1 VPPRSCK
8 RATIL
13 LGKMNSLFSRPL
25 RDYVFGIRAR
35 GCAALLAP
43 VGENTHA
50 AEVRQS
56 VECTLGVI
64 QQTRARRFKNFVQA
78 ECRGRSR
85 LTHPRIRDNGP
96 FIWRATGSAKS
107 RPHGLSHGTTVR
119 SIRGSESVCWKAC
132 WRPQEYAII
141 MNGGSVA
148 LLVPVSNVGVTG
160 ESTI

>member
-1 VPPRSCK
+1 VFVC
-8 RATIL
+8 ATTFL
-13 LGKMNSLFSRPL
+13 QTRDHSVGKMNSLFSRPL

-64 QQTRARRFKNFVQA
+64 QQTRAGRFKNFVQA

-96 FIWRATGSAKS
+96 FIWEGDGKCQVPAAWTSPRDYREAHSWIGK
-107 RPHGLSHGTTVR
+107 RVL
-119 SIRGSESVCWKAC
+119 ESVLA
-132 WRPQEYAII
+132 
-141 MNGGSVA
+141 S
-148 LLVPVSNVGVTG
+148 TG
-160 ESTI
+160 IRDYNERRKRSAPRSSFKRG